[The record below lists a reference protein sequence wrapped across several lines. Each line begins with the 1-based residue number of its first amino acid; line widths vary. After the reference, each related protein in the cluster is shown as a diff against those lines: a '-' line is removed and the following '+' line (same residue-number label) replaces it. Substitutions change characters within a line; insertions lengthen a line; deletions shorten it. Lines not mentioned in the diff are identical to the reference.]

1 MPVEQKKKIM
11 YIIVGIISAIIFFFW
26 AYEMSFKIKSVL
38 DTKKPI
44 DIPVDLSDIKKDITV
59 INQKIEETKKIYNE
73 NIAEPTTEQNNI
85 QETPKDEVPIIENKD
100 QEILYNMEKALE
112 TIINTTSTTTE

>member
-11 YIIVGIISAIIFFFW
+11 YIIVGIISSIIFFFW

-44 DIPVDLSDIKKDITV
+44 DIPVDLSEIKKNITV
-59 INQKIEETKKIYNE
+59 MNQKIEETKKIYNE
-73 NIAEPTTEQNNI
+73 NITEPTTEQNNI
-85 QETPKDEVPIIENKD
+85 QETPKNEVPTIQNKD

-112 TIINTTSTTTE
+112 TIINTTSTTTQ